1 MRFSERARRM
11 VLVAI
16 ALVLVVS
23 VVLFLAGCKEQAAAP
38 PAESEATP
46 PPGVTGQTPPP
57 IPEDAMD
64 PMASKPTKEDEA
76 LIASIKDIDPAM
88 GRVTEEQQ
96 AKLEEVYKK
105 GGPATRKEVLRKLG
119 QLKSPFARKLILQSI
134 SDQAA
139 DVRIE
144 AFKASAGW
152 KDPEIT
158 KARLAAL
165 SRASNGME
173 LSRLIQAM
181 GNESKNEQVLQLM
194 VKILEEPRAVD
205 LKSHALGLIESAHYT
220 KALPV
225 VRKYVEEG
233 TGVLPELATQAL
245 LNLQVPPE
253 RGEARYTRLLQF
265 AIDPAPAIA
274 TRAQLQLVE
283 EKTTSEP
290 YVAQQLVASPNP
302 AIRLKASEIM
312 AVIATPKSL
321 PKLTA
326 ALGDPDPLVQEQV
339 AKAIFL
345 TKPDAA
351 AVKALGKLMNSKFDY
366 VRAASA
372 LALSK
377 SEEAQAIPFLVQG
390 SRDSDEWVRRNSMV
404 GLAKLAK
411 ADPAATKP
419 ALLSAA
425 GDSDEYVRASAAK
438 GLGTLGASEVKADL
452 LAMLKDSNW
461 RARAA
466 AAEALGDIGAEDCKR
481 ELIALLKLDEPEV
494 QHAAR
499 KALRK
504 LVF

>member
-1 MRFSERARRM
+1 MRFSDRTRRM
-11 VLVAI
+11 VLIAI
-16 ALVLVVS
+16 ALVLMVS

-38 PAESEATP
+38 PAGSEATP

-57 IPEDAMD
+57 VPEGGLD

-76 LIASIKDIDPAM
+76 LIASIKDIDPAL

-96 AKLEEVYKK
+96 TKLEEVYKQ
-105 GGPATRKEVLRKLG
+105 GGPATHKEVLKKLG
-119 QLKSPFARKLILQSI
+119 QLKTPLAHKLILKSI
-134 SDQAA
+134 GDEAA

-144 AFKASAGW
+144 AFKASVGW
-152 KDPEIT
+152 RDPEIT
-158 KARLAAL
+158 QARLQAL

-173 LSRLIQAM
+173 LSRLIQSM
-181 GNESKNEQVLQLM
+181 GNESTDEKVLQLM
-194 VKILEEPRAVD
+194 VKILEDPRAVD
-205 LKSHALGLIESAHYT
+205 LKSHALGLIERAHYL

-225 VRKYVEEG
+225 VQKYVNEG

-245 LNLQVPPE
+245 LNLQVPRE
-253 RGEARYTRLLQF
+253 RSEVRYTRLLQF
-265 AIDPAPAIA
+265 AIDPAPTTA

-290 YVAQQLVASPNP
+290 YVAQQLVASTNP

-312 AVIATPKSL
+312 AVIATKESL

-339 AKAIFL
+339 AKAMFL
-345 TKPDAA
+345 AKPDAA
-351 AVKALGKLMNSKFDY
+351 AVKALGKLMSSKFDY
-366 VRAASA
+366 VRSASA
-372 LALSK
+372 LALSQ
-377 SEEAQAIPFLVQG
+377 SGETLAIPFLVQG
-390 SRDSDEWVRRNSMV
+390 SKDTDEWVRRNSMV

-411 ADPAATKP
+411 ADPVASKP

-452 LAMLKDSNW
+452 LTMLKDSNW

-466 AAEALGDIGAEDCKR
+466 AAEALGDIGAKDCKH
-481 ELIALLKLDEPEV
+481 ELLTLLKLDEPEV